1 MNYNQVIVVEGYHD
15 EQKIKSVF
23 PGIDCIIT
31 NGSEI
36 SKETLNLIYELSF
49 KKDVIL
55 FLDPDFPGKK
65 ITKEILDTKG
75 NFKLAYI
82 SKDKAMSNNGKKVGV
97 EHAQTKDIE
106 EALENFVS
114 INYGNYKISN
124 LDLLKRGITNNKNSM
139 KLRKYL
145 CKELNIPFCNGK
157 TLLKYLNMLDI
168 EIERI
173 DELINEFKS

>member
-1 MNYNQVIVVEGYHD
+1 MSAT
-15 EQKIKSVF
+15 K
-23 PGIDCIIT
+23 T
-31 NGSEI
+31 SE
-36 SKETLNLIYELSF
+36 KTAKL
-49 KKDVIL
+49 
-55 FLDPDFPGKK
+55 
-65 ITKEILDTKG
+65 
-75 NFKLAYI
+75 KLAYI
-82 SKDKAMSNNGKKVGV
+82 SKDKAMSHNGKKIGV
-97 EHAQTKDIE
+97 EHAETKDIE